1 MPAMDDFMP
10 HVDRSP
16 ILFERKIDDIDRPIN
31 SGAKSPWISKIDL
44 HRCNF
49 SLDLGQATL
58 LTMPSRLIASPYV
71 RATGSVNTIGP
82 YLIPLPTAFRE
93 QSATPDNSTALL
105 DTAILPP

>member
-16 ILFERKIDDIDRPIN
+16 ILFEREIDDIDRPIN
-31 SGAKSPWISKIDL
+31 SGAKSSWISKIDL

-49 SLDLGQATL
+49 SLALGQATL
-58 LTMPSRLIASPYV
+58 LTMPSQLIASPYV

-82 YLIPLPTAFRE
+82 YLIPLPNSPGKPSFTACF
-93 QSATPDNSTALL
+93 SPF
-105 DTAILPP
+105 